1 MSEAQTETRRLIQ
14 LLQAMQ
20 RILGLSNRDLERK
33 LKLSPSYL
41 SRLFNGLIELRFEH
55 IVKLVPAMGLRLE
68 EFFWIAYPR
77 AGRPPSEAARKIR
90 ELFDLFEAEVGQ
102 GPTPA
107 HLERLIE
114 DAVRE
119 VLTRVSS
126 SQP

>member
-1 MSEAQTETRRLIQ
+1 VSEAQTETRRLIQ
-14 LLQAMQ
+14 LIQAMQ
-20 RILGLSNRDLERK
+20 RILGISNRDLERK

-77 AGRPPSEAARKIR
+77 AGRPPSEAARRIR
-90 ELFDLFEAEVGQ
+90 ELFDLFETEVGQ
-102 GPTPA
+102 APTPA

-119 VLTRVSS
+119 VLTRVGS